1 MFINVNNLIIITSK
15 STFSY
20 IHIHLQTPTPTH
32 TLSNLTQ
39 SKQFQRD
46 THLEIKISHSLK
58 EKFTPY
64 LTRDIILRYPRR
76 NTPPPPRENKI
87 LKHAENP

>member
-1 MFINVNNLIIITSK
+1 MFINFNNLIIITPK
-15 STFSY
+15 SH
-20 IHIHLQTPTPTH
+20 ILLHIHLQTPTLTH

-46 THLEIKISHSLK
+46 THLEIKISHPLK